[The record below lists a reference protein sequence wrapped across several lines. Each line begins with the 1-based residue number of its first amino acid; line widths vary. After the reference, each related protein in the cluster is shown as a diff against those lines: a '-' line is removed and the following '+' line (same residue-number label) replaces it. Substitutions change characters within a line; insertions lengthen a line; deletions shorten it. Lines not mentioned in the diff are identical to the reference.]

1 MLPRTIKTEYIE
13 SSIFSVSTP
22 YYYDDIDTSYVHI
35 MRWNGGEFED
45 FLDDV
50 PFIPGIP
57 SAVIIGD
64 RFFYPCPVGWVEE
77 QELLNTLTPEEYRH
91 DYLDWQPCKL
101 SMECPKCE

>member
-22 YYYDDIDTSYVHI
+22 YYYDDVDTLYVHI
-35 MRWNGGEFED
+35 KRWDGGEFED

-57 SAVIIGD
+57 SSIIIGD
-64 RFFYPCPVGWVEE
+64 RFFYQKLVDWMED
-77 QELLNTLTPEEYRH
+77 QEIAKSLTPEEYRH

-101 SMECPKCE
+101 TTQALECE